1 MQQTVNTESSG
12 GQSASPS
19 MFSQKRA
26 DKPLVHFP
34 LHGLNGT
41 GFGLV
46 VVVAIDGCL
55 VAANIVEVTVG
66 VVVVIIVVAVAIA
79 VAEMLVDNDVFGRVV
94 VNGDET
100 LLEAPP
106 PFFSS

>member
-26 DKPLVHFP
+26 DRPLVHFP
-34 LHGLNGT
+34 LHGLNST

-46 VVVAIDGCL
+46 VVVAVDGCL
-55 VAANIVEVTVG
+55 VAAII
-66 VVVVIIVVAVAIA
+66 VVVVVVVMVVAIA
-79 VAEMLVDNDVFGRVV
+79 VAETLVDNDVFGRIV

-100 LLEAPP
+100 LLEAPL
-106 PFFSS
+106 FFSS

>member
-1 MQQTVNTESSG
+1 MQQITVKSLG

-19 MFSQKRA
+19 MFSQKRTGR
-26 DKPLVHFP
+26 PLVHFP
-34 LHGLNGT
+34 LHGLNGS

-46 VVVAIDGCL
+46 VVVRIDGCL
-55 VAANIVEVTVG
+55 VAAII
-66 VVVVIIVVAVAIA
+66 VVVIIVIAEAIA
-79 VAEMLVDNDVFGRVV
+79 ETLVGNDVFGRVV

-100 LLEAPP
+100 LLRTPP

>member
-1 MQQTVNTESSG
+1 M
-12 GQSASPS
+12 
-19 MFSQKRA
+19 
-26 DKPLVHFP
+26 HFP

-41 GFGLV
+41 GFGLD

-55 VAANIVEVTVG
+55 VAAII
-66 VVVVIIVVAVAIA
+66 VVVIIVVAIA
-79 VAEMLVDNDVFGRVV
+79 VTLAETFADNDVFGRIV